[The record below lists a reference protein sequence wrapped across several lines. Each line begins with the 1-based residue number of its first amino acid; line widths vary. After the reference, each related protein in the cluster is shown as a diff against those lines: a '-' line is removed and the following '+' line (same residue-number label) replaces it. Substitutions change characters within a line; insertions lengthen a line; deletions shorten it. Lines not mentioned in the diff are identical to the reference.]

1 MRPFRFAPQVLVLA
15 SLALSGAW
23 VAAQRGAPPPAPPP
37 SGAAPAAPSTR
48 PGSTPAP
55 TVNQPG
61 QPVTGDPAK
70 PATGVIRG
78 TVTAASGGRAI
89 RAAAVNLISAQPVIP
104 GGVTVG
110 PRENRTVATDAQ
122 GRFEFK
128 AVPAGRYRIAAAKTG
143 FVRMEYGQRAWNQ
156 PGTQVELVDTQVV
169 DRVDLGLQ
177 KGGVI
182 VVTATNPRGEPMAG
196 ALVQGLQYRYTNGRR
211 SLRSTVSVET
221 NDLGQARLHGL
232 SPGDYYVTA
241 RAPFGNV
248 GSANLKVSYAPT
260 FFPGT
265 LLAQEAQRI
274 PVSIAQETSI
284 AIPIV
289 RARLATVSG
298 RAVKADGSPIVFTPP
313 SGPVTTPPTGLT
325 LALRQ
330 EVPGGGFS
338 TRTIQTKADGS
349 FSVLNLLPGN
359 YEFQVRPI
367 GNPATLRD
375 AAEFASVPFMVS
387 GEDIANFVVTSQPG
401 AKLSGQ
407 VYFDTGSPPTDKTYQ
422 EMRVFVYTTM
432 ADTPLSAGTVTMNPD
447 YSFEITGVAATGMV
461 RMFVANTGWNVK
473 EEIVDGKD
481 IVEAPMTFEPG
492 REYKDIRV
500 TYTQKRAEVT
510 GSAVDGGGRPVKDF
524 VALIFPQDRS
534 RWVPRSL
541 SILVAQSDQNG
552 QFRIQRLPGDKYGA
566 YNIIA
571 LESLEPDSQWDPEL
585 LARLAPNA
593 QKITLGETEVKN
605 VTLRLQETR

>member
-1 MRPFRFAPQVLVLA
+1 MPRSVLA
-15 SLALSGAW
+15 ASLFVIACAAVSAPRA
-23 VAAQRGAPPPAPPP
+23 AAQRGQPPSPAPT
-37 SGAAPAAPSTR
+37 GAPAAPTTR
-48 PGSTPAP
+48 PGSAPTPA
-55 TVNQPG
+55 TNQVG
-61 QPVTGDPAK
+61 QPAVTDPDK
-70 PATGVIRG
+70 PATGFIRG
-78 TVTAASGGRAI
+78 SVAAAVGGRAI
-89 RAAAVNLISAQPVIP
+89 RGAAVNLISAQPVIP

-122 GRFEFK
+122 GHFEFK
-128 AVPAGRYRIAAAKTG
+128 AVPAGRYRIAATKTG
-143 FVRMEYGQRAWNQ
+143 YVRGEYGQRAWNQ
-156 PGTQVELVDTQVV
+156 LGTQVELVDGQIV
-169 DRVDLGLQ
+169 DRIDVMMQ
-177 KGGVI
+177 RGGVI
-182 VVTATNPRGEPMAG
+182 VVTATNAHGEPMAG
-196 ALVQGLQYRYTNGRR
+196 ALVQGLQYRYVNGSR
-211 SLRSTVSVET
+211 SLRSTIGVET

-232 SPGDYYVTA
+232 SPGDYFVTA

-248 GSANLKVSYAPT
+248 GSANMKVSYAPT
-260 FFPGT
+260 FYPGT

-274 PVSIAQETSI
+274 PVSIAQETSVTV
-284 AIPIV
+284 PIV
-289 RARLATVSG
+289 RAKLATISG

-313 SGPVTTPPTGLT
+313 TGPVTAPPTGLS
-325 LALRQ
+325 LMLRQ

-338 TRTIQTKADGS
+338 SRTLQTKPDGS
-349 FSVLNLLPGN
+349 FSVPNLLPGN

-367 GNPATLRD
+367 GNPAALRD
-375 AAEFASVPFMVS
+375 APEFASVPFTMG
-387 GEDIANFVVTSQPG
+387 GEDVSNFIVTSGPG

-422 EMRVFVYTTM
+422 DLRVFVYTNM
-432 ADTPLSAGTVTMNPD
+432 AEPALSAGTVTMNPD

-481 IVEAPMTFEPG
+481 IVEAPITFEPG

-500 TYTQKRAEVT
+500 LYTQKRAEVT
-510 GSAVDGGGRPVKDF
+510 GNAVDGGGRPVQNF

-541 SILVAQSDQNG
+541 SVLVAQSDQNG

-585 LARLAPNA
+585 LGRLAPNA

-605 VTLRLQETR
+605 VTLRLQETPR

>member
-1 MRPFRFAPQVLVLA
+1 MPRFVLGA
-15 SLALSGAW
+15 ALLTSAL
-23 VAAQRGAPPPAPPP
+23 VAASPALVAGQRGQPPAPVGTPAAP
-37 SGAAPAAPSTR
+37 TTRPDAAPAAT
-48 PGSTPAP
+48 
-55 TVNQPG
+55 NQVG
-61 QPVTGDPAK
+61 QPAVADPNK

-78 TVTAASGGRAI
+78 SVSAAVGGRAI
-89 RAAAVNLISAQPVIP
+89 RGAAVNLISAQPVIP

-110 PRENRTVATDAQ
+110 PRENRTIATDAQ

-128 AVPAGRYRIAAAKTG
+128 AVPAGRYRIAATKTG
-143 FVRMEYGQRAWNQ
+143 YVRLEYGQRAWNQ
-156 PGTQVELVDTQVV
+156 PGTQIELVDGQMVE
-169 DRVDLGLQ
+169 RIDLTMQ
-177 KGGVI
+177 RGGVI

-196 ALVQGLQYRYTNGRR
+196 ALVQGLQYRYVNGSR

-274 PVSIAQETSI
+274 PVSISQETSI
-284 AIPIV
+284 TIPIV
-289 RARLATVSG
+289 RAKLATISG

-313 SGPVTTPPTGLT
+313 AGPVATPPTGLT
-325 LALRQ
+325 VGLRQ

-338 TRTIQTKADGS
+338 TRTVQTKADGS
-349 FSVLNLLPGN
+349 FSVPNLLPGN
-359 YEFQVRPI
+359 YELQVRPI
-367 GNPATLRD
+367 GNPAAMRD
-375 AAEFASVPFMVS
+375 AAEFTSVPFTI
-387 GEDIANFVVTSQPG
+387 GGDDISNFIVTSRPG
-401 AKLSGQ
+401 AKISGQ
-407 VYFDTGSPPTDKTYQ
+407 VYFDTGSPPTDKTYNDL
-422 EMRVFVYTTM
+422 RVFVYTNM
-432 ADTPLSAGTVTMNPD
+432 AEPALSAGTVTMNPD

-461 RMFVANTGWNVK
+461 RLFVANTGWNVK

-481 IVEAPMTFEPG
+481 IVEAPLTFEPG
-492 REYKDIRV
+492 REYKDMRV
-500 TYTQKRAEVT
+500 TLTQKRAEVT
-510 GSAVDGGGRPVKDF
+510 GGAIDGGGRPVKDF

-566 YNIIA
+566 YNVIA
-571 LESLEPDSQWDPEL
+571 LESLETDSQWDPEL

-593 QKITLGETEVKN
+593 QKIMLGETEVKN
-605 VTLRLQETR
+605 VTLRLQEISR